1 MSLDITLPTELV
13 VVTSPAVTTTL
24 PTTVSIERIVDI
36 PSQKE
41 VAVFI
46 QGLGRVVLT
55 ELSGDNYDKPL
66 EWSNADILTAVT
78 AHINSLAK

>member
-1 MSLDITLPTELV
+1 MSLDITLPTALEV
-13 VVTSPAVTTTL
+13 ITSPAVTTTL

-41 VAVFI
+41 VAVFV
-46 QGLGRVVLT
+46 QGLGRVVLAD
-55 ELSGDNYDKPL
+55 LSGDNYDKPL

-78 AHINSLAK
+78 TYITSLAK